1 MFVSV
6 SWSAFLSHFAELL
19 ILLITEMPYNTI
31 HRKSKN
37 KPQNE
42 GEKNLRLSIQKTK
55 GNWLSLRRVDW
66 NTAEICF
73 CCWEILFVISFSI
86 YPNNILSKD
95 VILINTI
102 NDRKES
108 LNTCR
113 LSTQFVSL
121 PFQKED
127 PLTKQQNFWKGGCWN
142 LGGYIG
148 FCLDGSWEGFECVY
162 SWKMG

>member
-1 MFVSV
+1 MFASV
-6 SWSAFLSHFAELL
+6 SWSAFLPHFAELL
-19 ILLITEMPYNTI
+19 ITEMLNNTI
-31 HRKSKN
+31 RRKSQN

-108 LNTCR
+108 LNTYR
-113 LSTQFVSL
+113 LSTQLVSL

-127 PLTKQQNFWKGGCWN
+127 PPNQTTKFLKGWLLEFRGLYRLLSWRV
-142 LGGYIG
+142 LGG
-148 FCLDGSWEGFECVY
+148 FWVCL
-162 SWKMG
+162 